1 MSQTE
6 LHKEIIQLKNE
17 VLDMGRLAL
26 SMLENAIKS
35 LNTLDIELA
44 KEVVHIKHRIRD
56 YDTKIEE
63 KALKLI
69 ALYQPMA
76 IDLRRLACILKM
88 ITYLTRIG
96 RYGKDIAQ
104 VIKREFDKKENLL
117 KLVNLQ
123 HIYEHVR
130 DMINDALKSFD
141 KSDISLIK
149 DFEERDNEVD
159 QLRWAIFRE
168 CITYMMENPKYITI
182 CAHYI
187 MFARYLERCG
197 DHACKMA
204 EKIQYMVTAKHV
216 EIS

>member
-17 VLDMGRLAL
+17 ILDMGRLAL
-26 SMLENAIKS
+26 TMLENAIKS

-44 KEVVHIKHRIRD
+44 KEVLHIKHRIRD

-104 VIKREFDKKENLL
+104 VIKRDFDKKENLL

-130 DMINDALKSFD
+130 DMINDALNSFD

-168 CITYMMENPKYITI
+168 CITYMMETPKYITT

-204 EKIQYMVTAKHV
+204 EKIQYMVTGKHV

>member
-17 VLDMGRLAL
+17 VLDMGRLAV

-44 KEVVHIKHRIRD
+44 KEVVHIKHRIRN

-104 VIKREFDKKENLL
+104 VIKRDFDKKQNLL

-168 CITYMMENPKYITI
+168 CITYMMENPKYITT

-204 EKIQYMVTAKHV
+204 EKIQYMVTGKHV

>member
-44 KEVVHIKHRIRD
+44 KEVIHIKHRIRD